1 MAADDS
7 GGELPDI
14 PGLIVAPNASGVAGS
29 REQRVRHQ
37 QRQGEQSAR
46 DRLNDNPSL
55 HQEEF
60 ERLETERLAQL
71 RASLPH
77 EQAHHAAL
85 LPAQPLPGEGIE
97 VRFNFRLPGGEAAHF
112 DRRFPPES
120 SAGLLRTAVLA
131 NPLAPNNNLVRVL
144 QGFPPED
151 VDEQGTLQQA
161 FGGQRR
167 VAVIIRP
174 LGNNELVSRLV

>member
-1 MAADDS
+1 MDTS
-7 GGELPDI
+7 NCRNRVPKSNTEVEIGTE
-14 PGLIVAPNASGVAGS
+14 VEYRS
-29 REQRVRHQ
+29 RILKSNNGRK
-37 QRQGEQSAR
+37 SK
-46 DRLNDNPSL
+46 L
-55 HQEEF
+55 
-60 ERLETERLAQL
+60 
-71 RASLPH
+71 
-77 EQAHHAAL
+77 AAL